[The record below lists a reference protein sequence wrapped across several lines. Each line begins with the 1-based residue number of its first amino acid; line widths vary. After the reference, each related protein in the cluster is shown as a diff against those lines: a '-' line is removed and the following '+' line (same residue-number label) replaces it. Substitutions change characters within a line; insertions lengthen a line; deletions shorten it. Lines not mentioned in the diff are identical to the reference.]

1 MHFLIK
7 SGLKA
12 PPTEEVMA
20 LFPAEQAKGQELAE
34 QGIQEAVYLAA
45 DQSCAWLIWNCES
58 RDALEEIHK
67 TLPLHDYLNAEITM
81 LSDAF

>member
-1 MHFLIK
+1 MQFLIK
-7 SGLKA
+7 SSLKA
-12 PPTEEVMA
+12 PPTEEVIA

-34 QGIQEAVYLAA
+34 QGIQEAVYMAA

-58 RDALEEIHK
+58 RDALDEIHK
-67 TLPLHDYLNAEITM
+67 TLPLYEYLQAEITP